1 MEMLLEGLLE
11 DWHNV
16 LRIMPRLAVS
26 AVIFG
31 SCIWI
36 GRMAGRGLIR
46 LLEKGDLSRT
56 HRSFF
61 QTATV
66 WLFAL
71 VGLVVVFNLLGLK
84 GLSTS
89 LLAGGGV
96 TAVVLGFAFREIGE
110 NFLAGFVLA
119 FSRPFEIGDFI
130 QSEGLQGEVR
140 GIELR
145 HTHIRT
151 PDGCDIFVP
160 SAQFV
165 NKPLMNFTRDGLRRP
180 SFMVGIDYADD
191 AQKACEALLDVVKG
205 TTGVLKEPKPN
216 VFLSALA
223 PQYVELEVSFWV
235 DTFQKGVT
243 LPQTRTAVM
252 ERCRKALLEQ
262 QFTVSSNV
270 VTGVE
275 IGARKPMELQ
285 ILNLAL

>member
-61 QTATV
+61 RTATV

-180 SFMVGIDYADD
+180 SFIVGIDYADD
-191 AQKACEALLDVVKG
+191 AQKACETLLDVVKG
-205 TTGVLKEPKPN
+205 TGGVLKEPKSN

-235 DTFQKGVT
+235 DTFQKGIT
-243 LPQTRTAVM
+243 LPQIRTAVM
-252 ERCRKALLEQ
+252 ERCRRALLEQ

-275 IGARKPMELQ
+275 IGGRKPVELR
-285 ILNLAL
+285 LLKHPL